1 MDQPSQPVVPRL
13 GVGRVD
19 YLLGGILPLVH
30 LRSRVHYV
38 SSNQPPAVVD
48 DLVLS
53 VDEFVQLASLAASSG
68 NPAAPSLLRRLARRY
83 KTVNERAAHELIA
96 ILRAGPV
103 RASGITIADPVDT
116 DSRLPLLRREDPVI
130 LQTTPIFD
138 PAHLEKIDQI
148 VHEHQRS
155 EALYAR
161 GLAPTRSALFV
172 GPPGVGKTL
181 AARWI
186 AHRLDMPLLTLD
198 LSSVMSSFLGRT
210 GGNIRRVVD
219 HARQTRCVLLLDELD
234 AVAKR
239 RDDATEIGE
248 LKRLVTVLLQE
259 IDQWPEGSLLLAA
272 TNHGELLDPAVWRR
286 FEIVLDF
293 PLPTAAARTQALH
306 QLLGGDTLETSVI
319 DAVVATTARDS
330 LSNLES
336 LVLAARRRAAIGS
349 TSLPEALIEA
359 QRGRIGRMTQTER
372 MTLAVQVLSSGA
384 LSQRQVSRLT
394 GVSRD
399 TLRKHTEQ
407 V

>member
-1 MDQPSQPVVPRL
+1 MLVVQPRPYIAAMAAIEQSREVDQVV
-13 GVGRVD
+13 
-19 YLLGGILPLVH
+19 LPL
-30 LRSRVHYV
+30 
-38 SSNQPPAVVD
+38 D
-48 DLVLS
+48 D
-53 VDEFVQLASLAASSG
+53 FVQLASLAATSQS
-68 NPAAPSLLRRLARRY
+68 PAAPSLLRRLARRM
-83 KTVNERAAHELIA
+83 RADNASAARELVS

-103 RASGITIADPVDT
+103 RAAGIVVEDPVDV
-116 DSRLPLLRREDPVI
+116 DSRLPLLRREDPVMMR
-130 LQTTPIFD
+130 TEPIFGD
-138 PAHLEKIDQI
+138 EHRARLDQI
-148 VHEHQRS
+148 VSEHLRS
-155 EALYAR
+155 DALYAA

-181 AARWI
+181 SARWI
-186 AHRLDMPLLTLD
+186 ADRLGLPLLTLD

-210 GGNIRRVVD
+210 GTNIRRVLD

-286 FEIVLDF
+286 FEVVLDF
-293 PLPTAAARTQALH
+293 PLPGAEARSRALR
-306 QLLGGDTLETSVI
+306 QMLAGDPLDESLVKAI
-319 DAVVATTARDS
+319 VASTEGES

-336 LVLAARRRAAIGS
+336 TVLAARRRAALGS
-349 TSLPEALIEA
+349 VALPEALVADQQE
-359 QRGRIGRMTQTER
+359 RISRLPQSER
-372 MTLAVQVLSSGA
+372 ISLALRILSSGA

-399 TLRKHTEQ
+399 TLRKHTESRSNDAQ
-407 V
+407 